1 MRPPFRRLS
10 AFCLC
15 VGVGLSL
22 LGAYAYSTRQAE
34 PALEAAETDIEL
46 ADCVPGRKREVVL
59 RLENHSRRPVRVL
72 GLHYC

>member
-1 MRPPFRRLS
+1 MRPQHSRLA

-22 LGAYAYSTRQAE
+22 LGAYAYCTRPGG

-46 ADCVPGRKREVVL
+46 SDCVPGRKREVVL
-59 RLENHSRRPVRVL
+59 RLENHSGKPIRVL
-72 GLHYC
+72 GVGFC

>member
-1 MRPPFRRLS
+1 MRPQSRLLS

-22 LGAYAYSTRQAE
+22 LGAYAYLARPSE
-34 PALEAAETDIEL
+34 PALEVAETDIEL

-59 RLENHSRRPVRVL
+59 RLVNHSGKPIRVL
-72 GLHYC
+72 GLAYC

>member
-1 MRPPFRRLS
+1 MRPLS

-22 LGAYAYSTRQAE
+22 VGVYAYCTRQAG

-46 ADCVPGRKREVVL
+46 SDCVPGRNREVVL
-59 RLENHSRRPVRVL
+59 RLENHSRKPIRVL
-72 GLHYC
+72 GVYFC